1 MNNHLRPLI
10 DRINKVQIYS
20 QELETLLMSN
30 SSVVRIG
37 QSNYSNLKFSLS
49 NFWDRLKLI
58 VFNIYP
64 YKSSNVKNLMKH
76 VKSLDFLRKRARN
89 LNLEF
94 LHFQNELAGLEK
106 YIENI
111 EKQIKD
117 IEKESLSRGLINLH
131 HERTNQYK
139 IDYVNK
145 LEIEANTPHLVKSAG

>member
-1 MNNHLRPLI
+1 MNNYLRPLI

-30 SSVVRIG
+30 FSVIRIG
-37 QSNYSNLKFSLS
+37 QNNYSNFKFSFS
-49 NFWDRLKLI
+49 NFFDRLKVIL
-58 VFNIYP
+58 FNIYP
-64 YKSSNVKNLMKH
+64 YKSNNIQKLVKH
-76 VKSLDFLRKRARN
+76 VGSLDLLRKRARS

-117 IEKESLSRGLINLH
+117 IEKESMSRGLINFH

-145 LEIEANTPHLVKSAG
+145 LDFESTPHLVQTAS